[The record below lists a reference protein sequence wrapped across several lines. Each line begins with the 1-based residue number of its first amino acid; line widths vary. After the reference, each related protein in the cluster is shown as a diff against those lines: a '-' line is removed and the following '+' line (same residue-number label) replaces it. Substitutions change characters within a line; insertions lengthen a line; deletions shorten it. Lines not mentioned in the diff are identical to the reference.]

1 MEIMMSLSL
10 YDGNLIVGV
19 FSLIIK
25 TFRMDKHWTAAI
37 YADPGICGEPSS
49 SGGSICAK
57 SGQSLFCLRI
67 GQ

>member
-1 MEIMMSLSL
+1 MSLSL
-10 YDGNLIVGV
+10 YDGDLIVGV

-25 TFRMDKHWTAAI
+25 TSRMGKHWTAAI
-37 YADPGICGEPSS
+37 YAAPDICGDPSS
-49 SGGSICAK
+49 SGSSICAK